1 MWKDLSASWAILLGI
16 GFMMLANGLQGTLLG
31 LRATLEGFS
40 IFTTGIMM
48 SGYFIG
54 IFIGS
59 FLAPM
64 LVRRVGHIRVFSAL
78 ASLASISILFHGVY
92 IDPLFWMLMRVV
104 TGICF
109 AGFFVVT
116 ESWLNDRASN
126 QTRGKILS
134 IYMVMVTLGMG
145 SGQFLLNLAQPGDID
160 LFILISVIISFGLIP
175 ILLTAKPAPVFEA
188 SSSMPLIELYK
199 ASPLAVIGNGLTGMA
214 HGTIFGLGAIYAS
227 AVLVDVKLISWFM
240 ACFLIG
246 SLITLWPIGL
256 LSDRINRRLVMAA
269 ISTIAIIACLLA
281 IITSKD
287 SILFYLVIIL
297 LGGAAMPMYSI
308 CVAHAN
314 DRLEPHQIVGASG
327 SLVMV
332 SGIGLS
338 TGPIIVAFFM
348 DIYGMEF
355 YFLGIAVVF
364 TLILIFTLIR
374 INSRAGI
381 KIEDQSHFIATG
393 AIGTPIAEFN
403 APDAEDYVEA
413 VANDETALLDELED
427 STQRVL

>member
-1 MWKDLSASWAILLGI
+1 MWKDLAASWAILLGI

-31 LRATLEGFS
+31 VRAILEGFS
-40 IFTTGIMM
+40 TFTTGIMM

-59 FLAPM
+59 FLAPV
-64 LVRRVGHIRVFSAL
+64 LVKRVGHIRVFSAL
-78 ASLASISILFHGVY
+78 ASLASISILFHGIY
-92 IDPLFWMLMRVV
+92 IDPIIWMTMRIV

-126 QTRGKILS
+126 ETRGKILS
-134 IYMVMVTLGMG
+134 IYMVIITLGMG
-145 SGQFLLNLAQPGDID
+145 GGQFLLNLAGPEAID
-160 LFILISVIISFGLIP
+160 LFILISIIISFGLIP

-188 SSSMPLIELYK
+188 SSKMSVTELYR

-227 AVLVDVKLISWFM
+227 QVLVDIKSISWFM

-246 SLITLWPIGL
+246 SLITLWPIGY
-256 LSDRINRRLVMAA
+256 LSDRIKRRLVMSVLS
-269 ISTIAIIACLLA
+269 IIAILSCMLA
-281 IITSKD
+281 IFISKD
-287 SILFYLVIIL
+287 GIAFYLVIVL

-308 CVAHAN
+308 CVAYAN

-348 DIYGMEF
+348 ELYGVDF
-355 YFLGIAVVF
+355 YFWGIATVF
-364 TLILIFTLIR
+364 AMILIFTLIR
-374 INSRAGI
+374 IKSRAGI
-381 KIEDQSHFIATG
+381 DVKDQTHLIATG
-393 AIGTPIAEFN
+393 TIGTPIAEFN
-403 APDAEDYVEA
+403 APGAEDYAEA
-413 VANDETALLDELED
+413 VAKHEEALLDAQED
-427 STQRVL
+427 ITERVL

>member
-40 IFTTGIMM
+40 TFTTGIMM

-64 LVRRVGHIRVFSAL
+64 LVMRVGHIRVFSAL
-78 ASLASISILFHGVY
+78 ASLASISILFHGFY

-126 QTRGKILS
+126 ITRGSILS
-134 IYMVMVTLGMG
+134 FYMAIVTLGMG
-145 SGQFLLNLAQPGDID
+145 SGQFLLNLAQPQEID

-227 AVLVDVKLISWFM
+227 AILVDVKLISWFM

-246 SLITLWPIGL
+246 SLVTLWPIGY
-256 LSDRINRRLVMAA
+256 LSDRISRRLVMAA
-269 ISTIAIIACLLA
+269 ISTISIVACILA
-281 IITSKD
+281 IITPKD
-287 SILFYLVIIL
+287 SLLFYLVIIL
-297 LGGAAMPMYSI
+297 LGGAAIPMYSI
-308 CVAHAN
+308 CVAYAN

-338 TGPIIVAFFM
+338 TGPIIIAFFM
-348 DIYGMEF
+348 DIYGMEV
-355 YFLGIAVVF
+355 YFVGIAVVF
-364 TLILIFTLIR
+364 ALILIFTLIR

-393 AIGTPIAEFN
+393 TIGTPIAEFN
-403 APDAEDYVEA
+403 APDAEDYAEA
-413 VANDETALLDELED
+413 VANHETELLDERED
-427 STQRVL
+427 ITQRVL